1 MSGGRRSQRS
11 RPARGPDLTRLHAN
25 GWRRPLRSSPRT
37 SSSTRHPR
45 AGNPRRCPP
54 RGLVTLPDL
63 LHITRREAIRPP
75 VATLVEFLTLSRLT
89 HSPLR
94 RNGRLEVVPLAGG
107 RVVQADITELGR
119 PGRDEPQ
126 LGGLGSFAGFDG

>member
-1 MSGGRRSQRS
+1 MPSSGG
-11 RPARGPDLTRLHAN
+11 
-25 GWRRPLRSSPRT
+25 
-37 SSSTRHPR
+37 
-45 AGNPRRCPP
+45 
-54 RGLVTLPDL
+54 LVALPEF
-63 LHITRREAIRPP
+63 LHITRLQPIRPP

-119 PGRDEPQ
+119 PGCDEPQ
-126 LGGLGSFAGFDG
+126 LGGLGSFAGFAGRVYRHFVFCRRPNG